1 MDVPELT
8 STASKVSFE
17 RGRGVSGLTVIRDV
31 AHLVIQ
37 TGGESD
43 RSDKILQVLSSL
55 ASVNVP
61 VFLIKLHRT
70 HVTMALAG
78 RDLQRAHEVLETT
91 GLEVT
96 ARRDLALVAI
106 RAASMRDLHGVIM
119 MIADALFE
127 AGAQI
132 LEVGDSHDSVQC
144 LLEANKIADAVKCLL
159 SKFNLGAGRVQESSI
174 EAEDEA

>member
-1 MDVPELT
+1 MDLPESTT
-8 STASKVSFE
+8 SASKVSFE

-37 TGGESD
+37 TGGDSD
-43 RSDKILQVLSSL
+43 RNDRILQVLRSL
-55 ASVNVP
+55 ADVNVP

-78 RDLQRAHEVLETT
+78 RDLQRAHDALASTEM
-91 GLEVT
+91 EVT

-144 LLEANKIADAVKCLL
+144 LLEASKIGDAVECLV
-159 SKFNLGAGRVQESSI
+159 SKFNLGPGRVQESSI